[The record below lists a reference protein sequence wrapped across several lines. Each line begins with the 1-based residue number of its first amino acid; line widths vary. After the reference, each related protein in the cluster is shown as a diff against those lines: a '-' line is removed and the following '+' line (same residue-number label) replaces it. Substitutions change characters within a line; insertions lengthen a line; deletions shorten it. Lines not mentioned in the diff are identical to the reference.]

1 METII
6 ATSVPALLKDMAKFE
21 DVVTRTVVMKNASG
35 AINLIALKRGQHLS
49 EHLAPADA
57 MVQILEGYLQ
67 FTIKGNTYEMKPGD
81 FLLMQKGE
89 PHSLIAKEDTKFLL
103 TLLK

>member
-6 ATSVPALLKDMAKFE
+6 ATSTPAQIKDMAKFE
-21 DVVTRTVVMKNASG
+21 DVVNRTVIMKNASG

-57 MVQILEGYLQ
+57 MVQIVEGFLQ
-67 FTIKGNTYEMKPGD
+67 FTIKGHTYDMKPGD

-89 PHSLIAKEDTKFLL
+89 PHSLSAKEDTKFLL